1 MKNSLKKQTK
11 GNLPKSKSKRQKPTK
26 MIPGC
31 FTRQESNQG
40 LVHAES

>member
-1 MKNSLKKQTK
+1 MKTHSKANQKEIYLKV
-11 GNLPKSKSKRQKPTK
+11 NLKRQKPTK

-31 FTRQESNQG
+31 FTPKQSNQG